1 MVKKG
6 GDTMFYNLD
15 TDKVLKELNS
25 SKKGLTEEEVNKR
38 LKRDGQN
45 KLTEAKKRSA
55 FSKFIDQF
63 RDLMIIFLIIS
74 AVVSFVISLVKNE
87 PFTDSII
94 IIAIVILNA
103 ILGFIQERKAD
114 KAIDALKKMQVKSV
128 RVRRDNLIYL
138 VNSEDLVK
146 GDILVL
152 EAGDTIPAD
161 ARIIYAASLKVD
173 ESSLTG
179 ESVPVEKNTNT
190 IKEQVP
196 LASRFNMLYS
206 GTNIVYGKCE
216 AVVCDI
222 GMNTEFGLIAS
233 NLKTEEKEITPL
245 QKRIDGI
252 SKFLSVII
260 VLIIMVMFIVGSI
273 TGMETME
280 VVMLS
285 ISLAVA
291 AIPEGLPAVITIVLS
306 LGMSDLAKKNAI
318 VRKMTSVETLGCT
331 EIICSDKTGTITQNK
346 MNVREIYYDKKINKI
361 EDLSKDNII
370 FKIMALNNDA
380 VKTKKEFLG
389 DPTEIALYECASI
402 YLDVENTKKDNTRVD
417 ELPFDSERKMMSTIN
432 EYNGKYTM
440 YTKGSFDSIINVCSY
455 VLENNKIVKLS
466 KVKKEKLK
474 EMEKIESNKAYRV
487 IAYAYKEIAHN
498 YKLKEFNEDNL
509 VFVGFSAMIDPPRED
524 VKEAISYCK
533 SAHIKPIMITGD
545 SLDTATSIAKEIGIL
560 QNSDEAI
567 LGTEIDK
574 MTPNDLKKNVT
585 KYSVYARVSPMNKLS
600 IVNAWKEQD
609 KVVAMTGDGVNDA
622 PALKAADI
630 GVGMGKTG
638 TEVSKGVS
646 DIILADDSFSTI
658 VTAVKEGRR
667 IYDNIRKVLIYLLT
681 GNISE
686 VLVVFIGMMCGLEI
700 FLPIQLLYINLI
712 TDGIPAIALAFE
724 KEEEDVMERDVRKKD
739 TSFFTPFLIAKMAI
753 SAILKTAT
761 ILIVYFANTAIY
773 NEQVGCSMAFLT
785 LILSEMIF
793 AYSCRNLKQSMLEQK
808 IFANGYL
815 NKSMFGLGI
824 VQLIIFIT
832 PLRNLFGIV
841 TLNLWQTCYCLL
853 IIILMFLVDE
863 LSKNIIS
870 KIFKD

>member
-1 MVKKG
+1 
-6 GDTMFYNLD
+6 MFYYNLD
-15 TDKVLKELNS
+15 IDKVLKELNT
-25 SKKGLTEEEVNKR
+25 SKNGLSEVEVSKR
-38 LKRDGQN
+38 LEKYGQN
-45 KLTEAKKRSA
+45 KLVETKKKSS

-74 AVVSFVISLVKNE
+74 AVVSFVISLIEKE

-103 ILGFIQERKAD
+103 ILGFLQERKAD
-114 KAIDALKKMQVKSV
+114 KAIDALKKMQIKRV
-128 RVRRDNLIYL
+128 RVRRDGAVYQ
-138 VNSEDLVK
+138 VNSEDIVK

-161 ARIIYAASLKVD
+161 ARIIYAASLKID

-179 ESVPVEKNTNT
+179 ESVPVEKNTNI
-190 IKEQVP
+190 IKEQVS
-196 LASRFNMLYS
+196 LANRFNMLYS

-222 GMNTEFGLIAS
+222 GMNTEFGLIENS
-233 NLKTEEKEITPL
+233 LKTEEKEITPL

-260 VLIIMVMFIVGSI
+260 VLIIMVMFIVGGI
-273 TGMETME
+273 TGMDTME

-306 LGMSDLAKKNAI
+306 LGMSELAKKKAI

-346 MNVREIYYDKKINKI
+346 MNVREIYYNKKINKI
-361 EDLSKDNII
+361 EDLDKDNII

-389 DPTEIALYECASI
+389 DPTEIALYECASN
-402 YLDVENTKKDNTRVD
+402 YLDVENTKKDNKRVG

-432 EYNGKYTM
+432 KYRNEYTM
-440 YTKGSFDSIINVCSY
+440 YTKGSFDSIINACSY
-455 VLENNKIVKLS
+455 ILENNKVVKLT
-466 KVKKEKLK
+466 KIRKNALKNIEKQ
-474 EMEKIESNKAYRV
+474 ESNKAYRV
-487 IAYAYKEIAHN
+487 IAYAYKNVSNN
-498 YKLKEFNEDNL
+498 YKLDLLHENDL
-509 VFVGFSAMIDPPRED
+509 IFVGFSAMIDPPRED

-560 QNSDEAI
+560 QNKDEGITGA
-567 LGTEIDK
+567 EIDK
-574 MTPNDLKKNVT
+574 MSSSDLKKNIS

-600 IVNAWKEQD
+600 IVNAWQEQN

-638 TEVSKGVS
+638 TEVSKSVS

-686 VLVVFIGMMCGLEI
+686 VLVVFIGMLCGLEI

-724 KEEEDVMERDVRKKD
+724 SEELDVMTRDVRKKD
-739 TSFFTPFLIAKMAI
+739 SSFFTPFLIAKMAI
-753 SAILKTAT
+753 SAILKTIT
-761 ILIVYFANTAIY
+761 ILIVYFANTLIY
-773 NEQVGCSMAFLT
+773 SEQIGCSMAFLT

-793 AYSCRNLKQSMLEQK
+793 AFSCRNLKQNILEQK
-808 IFANGYL
+808 IFANKYL
-815 NKSMFGLGI
+815 NKSMFCLGL
-824 VQLIIFIT
+824 VQIIIFIT
-832 PLRNLFGIV
+832 PLKNLFGIV
-841 TLNLWQTCYCLL
+841 ALNGWQVSYCVL
-853 IIILMFLVDE
+853 IILLMFLVDE
-863 LSKNIIS
+863 LSKNIVS

>member
-1 MVKKG
+1 
-6 GDTMFYNLD
+6 MFYYNLD
-15 TDKVLKELNS
+15 IDKVLKELNT
-25 SKKGLTEEEVNKR
+25 SKNGLSEGEVSKR
-38 LKRDGQN
+38 LEKGGQN
-45 KLTEAKKRSA
+45 KLVETKKKSS

-74 AVVSFVISLVKNE
+74 AVVSFVISLIEKE

-103 ILGFIQERKAD
+103 ILGFLQERKAD
-114 KAIDALKKMQVKSV
+114 KAIDALKKMQIKRV
-128 RVRRDNLIYL
+128 RVRRDGAVYQ
-138 VNSEDLVK
+138 VNSEDIVK

-161 ARIIYAASLKVD
+161 ARIIYAASLKID

-179 ESVPVEKNTNT
+179 ESVPVEKNTNI

-196 LASRFNMLYS
+196 LANRFNMLYS

-222 GMNTEFGLIAS
+222 GMNTEFGLIENS
-233 NLKTEEKEITPL
+233 LKTEEKEITPL

-260 VLIIMVMFIVGSI
+260 VLMFIVGGI
-273 TGMETME
+273 TGMNTME

-306 LGMSDLAKKNAI
+306 LGMSELAKKKAI

-346 MNVREIYYDKKINKI
+346 MNVREIYYNKKINKI
-361 EDLSKDNII
+361 EDLDKDNII

-389 DPTEIALYECASI
+389 DPTEIALYECASN
-402 YLDVENTKKDNTRVD
+402 YLDVENSKKDNKRVG

-432 EYNGKYTM
+432 KYRNEYTM
-440 YTKGSFDSIINVCSY
+440 YTKGSFDSIINACSY
-455 VLENNKIVKLS
+455 ILENNKVVKLT
-466 KVKKEKLK
+466 KIRKNALKNIEKQ
-474 EMEKIESNKAYRV
+474 ESNKAYRV
-487 IAYAYKEIAHN
+487 IAYAYKNVSNN
-498 YKLKEFNEDNL
+498 YKLDLLHENDL
-509 VFVGFSAMIDPPRED
+509 IFVGFSAMIDPPRED

-560 QNSDEAI
+560 QNKDEGITGA
-567 LGTEIDK
+567 EIDK
-574 MTPNDLKKNVT
+574 MSPSDLKKNIS

-600 IVNAWKEQD
+600 IVNAWQEQN

-638 TEVSKGVS
+638 TEVSKSVS

-686 VLVVFIGMMCGLEI
+686 VLVVFIGMLCGLEI

-724 KEEEDVMERDVRKKD
+724 SEESDVMTRDVRKKD
-739 TSFFTPFLIAKMAI
+739 SSFFTPFLIAKMAI
-753 SAILKTAT
+753 SAILKTIT
-761 ILIVYFANTAIY
+761 ILIVYFANTLIY
-773 NEQVGCSMAFLT
+773 SEQIGCSMAFLT

-793 AYSCRNLKQSMLEQK
+793 AFSCRNLKQNILEQK
-808 IFANGYL
+808 IFANKYL
-815 NKSMFGLGI
+815 NKSMFCLGL
-824 VQLIIFIT
+824 VQIIIFIT
-832 PLRNLFGIV
+832 PLKNLFGIV
-841 TLNLWQTCYCLL
+841 ALNGWQVSYCVL
-853 IIILMFLVDE
+853 IILLMFLVDE

>member
-1 MVKKG
+1 
-6 GDTMFYNLD
+6 MFYYNLD
-15 TDKVLKELNS
+15 IDNVLKELNT
-25 SKKGLTEEEVNKR
+25 SKKGLSEVEVTKR
-38 LKRDGQN
+38 LKKDGQN
-45 KLTEAKKRSA
+45 KLVEAKKRTS

-74 AVVSFVISLVKNE
+74 AVVSFVISLVKKE
-87 PFTDSII
+87 SFTDSII

-114 KAIDALKKMQVKSV
+114 KAIDALKKMQVKKV
-128 RVRRDNLIYL
+128 KVKRDGAIYQ
-138 VNSEDLVK
+138 VNSENIVK

-179 ESVPVEKNTNT
+179 ESVPVEKNINT

-222 GMNTEFGLIAS
+222 GMNTEFGLIES
-233 NLKTEEKEITPL
+233 SLKTEEKEITPL

-273 TGMETME
+273 TGMDTME

-346 MNVREIYYDKKINKI
+346 MNVREIYCDNKINKV
-361 EDLSKDNII
+361 EDLTEDNII

-402 YLDVENTKKDNTRVD
+402 YLDCENVKKDNKRVG

-432 EYNGKYTM
+432 EYEGKYTI
-440 YTKGSFDSIINVCSY
+440 YTKGSFDSIINACSY
-455 VLENNKIVKLS
+455 VLENNKVIKLT
-466 KVKKEKLK
+466 KQKKDELKNLEKQ
-474 EMEKIESNKAYRV
+474 ESNKAYRI
-487 IAYAYKEIAHN
+487 IAYAYKN
-498 YKLKEFNEDNL
+498 VGNDYKIDLLNESDL
-509 VFVGFSAMIDPPRED
+509 IFVGFSAMIDPPGED

-545 SLDTATSIAKEIGIL
+545 SLDTAISIAKEIGIL
-560 QNSDEAI
+560 QNKDEAI
-567 LGTEIDK
+567 LGIEIDN
-574 MTPNDLKKNVT
+574 MSPSDLKKNVT
-585 KYSVYARVSPMNKLS
+585 KYSVYARVSPMNKLA
-600 IVNAWKEQD
+600 IVKAWQEQD

-622 PALKAADI
+622 PALRAADI

-739 TSFFTPFLIAKMAI
+739 GSFFTPFLIAKMAI

-793 AYSCRNLKQSMLEQK
+793 AYSCRNLKQSMLEENL
-808 IFANGYL
+808 FANGYL
-815 NKSMFGLGI
+815 NKSMFCLGL

-832 PLRNLFGIV
+832 PLKNLFGIV
-841 TLNLWQTCYCLL
+841 TLNLWQTSYCFL
-853 IIILMFLVDE
+853 IIILMFFVDE

>member
-1 MVKKG
+1 
-6 GDTMFYNLD
+6 MFYYNLD
-15 TDKVLKELNS
+15 IDKVLKELNT
-25 SKKGLTEEEVNKR
+25 SKKGLSEVEVTKR
-38 LKRDGQN
+38 LKKDGQN
-45 KLTEAKKRSA
+45 KLAEAKKRSS

-74 AVVSFVISLVKNE
+74 AVVSFIISLVKKE

-114 KAIDALKKMQVKSV
+114 KAIDALKKMQVKKV
-128 RVRRDNLIYL
+128 KVKRDGAIYQ
-138 VNSEDLVK
+138 VNSENIVK

-152 EAGDTIPAD
+152 EAGDSIPAD
-161 ARIIYAASLKVD
+161 ARIIYAVSLKVD

-179 ESVPVEKNTNT
+179 ESMPVEKNTNT

-216 AVVCDI
+216 VVVCDI
-222 GMNTEFGLIAS
+222 GMNTEFGLIES
-233 NLKTEEKEITPL
+233 SLKTEEKEITPL

-273 TGMETME
+273 TGMDTME

-346 MNVREIYYDKKINKI
+346 MNVREIYCDKKINKI
-361 EDLSKDNII
+361 DELDEDNII
-370 FKIMALNNDA
+370 FKVMALNNDA

-402 YLDVENTKKDNTRVD
+402 YLDVENIRGENKRVG
-417 ELPFDSERKMMSTIN
+417 ELPFDSERKMMSTVN
-432 EYNGKYTM
+432 KCDGKYTM
-440 YTKGSFDSIINVCSY
+440 YTKGSFDSIINACSHI
-455 VLENNKIVKLS
+455 LENNKVVKLT
-466 KVKKEKLK
+466 KVKKAELK
-474 EMEKIESNKAYRV
+474 EMEKKESNKAYRV
-487 IAYAYKEIAHN
+487 IAYAYKN
-498 YKLKEFNEDNL
+498 VGKDYKLDLLNESDL
-509 VFVGFSAMIDPPRED
+509 IFVGFSAMIDPPRED

-560 QNSDEAI
+560 QNKNEAI

-574 MTPNDLKKNVT
+574 MSPNDLKKNVT
-585 KYSVYARVSPMNKLS
+585 KYSVYARVSPMNKLA
-600 IVNAWKEQD
+600 IVSAWQEAG

-622 PALKAADI
+622 PALKKADI

-724 KEEEDVMERDVRKKD
+724 REEEDVMERDVRKKD
-739 TSFFTPFLIAKMAI
+739 SSFFTPFLIAKMAI

-761 ILIVYFANTAIY
+761 ILIVYFANTVIF

-793 AYSCRNLKQSMLEQK
+793 AYSCRNLKQSMLEEK
-808 IFANGYL
+808 LFANGYL
-815 NKSMFGLGI
+815 NKSMLCLGL
-824 VQLIIFIT
+824 VQVIIFVT
-832 PLRNLFGIV
+832 PLKNLFGIV
-841 TLNLWQTCYCLL
+841 TLNLWQTSYCLI
-853 IIILMFLVDE
+853 IIILMFLIDE
-863 LSKNIIS
+863 IS
-870 KIFKD
+870 KSILVKFFKD

>member
-291 AIPEGLPAVITIVLS
+291 AITIVLS

>member
-1 MVKKG
+1 
-6 GDTMFYNLD
+6 MFYYNLD
-15 TDKVLKELNS
+15 IDKVLKELNS
-25 SKKGLTEEEVNKR
+25 SKNGLSEVEVSKR
-38 LKRDGQN
+38 LEKYGQN
-45 KLTEAKKRSA
+45 KLVETKKKSS

-74 AVVSFVISLVKNE
+74 AVVSFVISLIEKE

-103 ILGFIQERKAD
+103 ILGFLQERKAD
-114 KAIDALKKMQVKSV
+114 KAIDALKKMQVKRV
-128 RVRRDNLIYL
+128 RVRRDGAVYQ
-138 VNSEDLVK
+138 VNSEDIVK

-161 ARIIYAASLKVD
+161 ARIIYAASLKID

-179 ESVPVEKNTNT
+179 ESVPVEKNTNI

-196 LASRFNMLYS
+196 LANRFNMLYS

-222 GMNTEFGLIAS
+222 GINTEFGLIENS
-233 NLKTEEKEITPL
+233 LKTEEKEITPL

-260 VLIIMVMFIVGSI
+260 VLIIMVMFIVGGI
-273 TGMETME
+273 TGMDTME

-306 LGMSDLAKKNAI
+306 LGMSELAKKKAI

-346 MNVREIYYDKKINKI
+346 MNVREIYYNKKINKI
-361 EDLSKDNII
+361 EDLDKDNII

-389 DPTEIALYECASI
+389 DPTEIALYECASN
-402 YLDVENTKKDNTRVD
+402 YLDVENTKKDNKRVG

-432 EYNGKYTM
+432 KYRNEYTM
-440 YTKGSFDSIINVCSY
+440 YTKGSFDSIINACSY
-455 VLENNKIVKLS
+455 ILENNKVVKLT
-466 KVKKEKLK
+466 KIRKNALKNIEKQ
-474 EMEKIESNKAYRV
+474 ESNKAYRV
-487 IAYAYKEIAHN
+487 IAYAYKNVSNN
-498 YKLKEFNEDNL
+498 YKLDLLHENDL
-509 VFVGFSAMIDPPRED
+509 IFVGFSAMIDPPRED

-560 QNSDEAI
+560 QNKDEGITGA
-567 LGTEIDK
+567 EIDK
-574 MTPNDLKKNVT
+574 MSPSDLKKNIS

-600 IVNAWKEQD
+600 IVNAWQEQN

-638 TEVSKGVS
+638 TEVSKSVS

-686 VLVVFIGMMCGLEI
+686 VLVVFIGMLCGLEI

-724 KEEEDVMERDVRKKD
+724 SEESDVMTRDVRKKD
-739 TSFFTPFLIAKMAI
+739 SSFFTPFLIAKMAI
-753 SAILKTAT
+753 SAILKTIT
-761 ILIVYFANTAIY
+761 ILIVYFANTLIY
-773 NEQVGCSMAFLT
+773 NEQIGCSMAFLT

-793 AYSCRNLKQSMLEQK
+793 AFSCRNLKQNILEQK
-808 IFANGYL
+808 IFANKYL
-815 NKSMFGLGI
+815 NKSMFCLGL
-824 VQLIIFIT
+824 VQIIIFIT
-832 PLRNLFGIV
+832 PLKNLFGIV
-841 TLNLWQTCYCLL
+841 ALNGWQVSYCVL
-853 IIILMFLVDE
+853 IILLMFLVDE